1 MRLIAILWFHL
12 KATSYAMKTKILLQ
26 NGDKT
31 NLTPMIDVVFLLL
44 IFFMVTT
51 SLIKEEADLQIQLPT
66 PTKTPPVA
74 PPELS
79 DKHIIDIMPDGSVY
93 LNGGIIDSGQ
103 DNLVMGKLAGTLKR
117 LKASSDRMKMK
128 TVVIVQADPAS
139 PHYKAMQVLD
149 SCAASDIKYVSFAN
163 L

>member
-1 MRLIAILWFHL
+1 MISH
-12 KATSYAMKTKILLQ
+12 KATSYAMKTKILRQ
-26 NGDKT
+26 NGEKN

-74 PPELS
+74 PPELT

-93 LNGGIIDSGQ
+93 LNGGMIDSGQ
-103 DNLVMGKLAGTLKR
+103 DDNLVMEKLAGTLKK

-139 PHYKAMQVLD
+139 PHYKSMQILD
-149 SCAASDIKYVSFAN
+149 SCAASKIKYVSFAR